1 VTAVVF
7 VEIPSGSRNKYEYDE
22 DLGGVV
28 LDRRLFTA
36 MTYPADYGYVEGT
49 LAEDGD
55 PLDALVLV
63 ADPTFPGCRIR
74 VRPIGVFHM
83 SDENCV
89 PLGDPSFERVSD
101 IHDVNAELRDEIEHF
116 FRRYKELEPSKQT
129 ETRLGEPL
137 RGSPDRRRGARTRFV
152 GSRPSSRST
161 STTGACR
168 ASSARTSSTPTPARR
183 SSTADRRRRL
193 TR

>member
-1 VTAVVF
+1 MTGASGRRLDGARQEAEAAARPAPERDIVF

-22 DLGGVV
+22 ELGGIV

-63 ADPTFPGCRIR
+63 SDPTFPGCRIR

-83 SDENCV
+83 TDEKGPDEKLLCV
-89 PLGDPSFERVSD
+89 PRGDPSFERIRD
-101 IHDVNAELRDEIEHF
+101 IHDVQAELRDEIEHF
-116 FRRYKELEPSKQT
+116 FQRYKDLEPTKRT
-129 ETRLGEPL
+129 ETRGWGNRAEAAAILDQA
-137 RGSPDRRRGARTRFV
+137 RG
-152 GSRPSSRST
+152 
-161 STTGACR
+161 R
-168 ASSARTSSTPTPARR
+168 A
-183 SSTADRRRRL
+183 
-193 TR
+193 